1 MWRQQYRLLCL
12 LLLGLIFG
20 ACAMEQKIAQPLK
33 ASSAC
38 DIRAEP
44 LAVQQEF
51 MNAYA
56 RGNAQALSEL
66 FAEDASF
73 TGTVSAVWHQ
83 GQTAIQTNYEKLF
96 QAFPK
101 SRIVFQDSVFWLYN
115 QPLQTPSWTLLWLLT
130 QGFSTCSW
138 RMVRRTP
145 PYPWQVQCH
154 TVKRNGRWLIINF
167 HSSRLLPPKGF
178 HRRKRERHVSIRC
191 TDNAPNTHTPRR
203 ALHARACTEARFN
216 NQCRVGGSL
225 GSF

>member
-33 ASSAC
+33 ASSASS
-38 DIRAEP
+38 DIRAE
-44 LAVQQEF
+44 LIAVQQEF

-96 QAFPK
+96 QAFPQ

-115 QPLQTPSWTLLWLLT
+115 QPPSNAVLDTT
-130 QGFSTCSW
+130 VAIDTGVFDMFMEDGQGELH
-138 RMVRRTP
+138 
-145 PYPWQVQCH
+145 H
-154 TVKRNGRWLIINF
+154 THGKYSATRVKRNGRWLIINF
-167 HSSRLLPPKGF
+167 HSSRLP
-178 HRRKRERHVSIRC
+178 S
-191 TDNAPNTHTPRR
+191 
-203 ALHARACTEARFN
+203 
-216 NQCRVGGSL
+216 S
-225 GSF
+225 